1 MVGTAIF
8 AAAAPIAAMQSKVIV
23 DDIIDAPDAGMNRR
37 ARLRKKKKS
46 PGLTSHIDDLLAKTY
61 RLL

>member
-37 ARLRKKKKS
+37 AKLRKKKVS
-46 PGLTSHIDDLLAKTY
+46 RSDFTH
-61 RLL
+61 R